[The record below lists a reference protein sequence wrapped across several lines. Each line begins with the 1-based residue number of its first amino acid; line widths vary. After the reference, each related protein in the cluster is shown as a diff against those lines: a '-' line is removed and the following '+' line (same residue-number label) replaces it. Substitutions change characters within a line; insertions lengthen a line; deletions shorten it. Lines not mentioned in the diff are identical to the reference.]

1 MFSLDQKYIQ
11 RLVESSPDIIIA
23 VDSGGTIVYYN
34 DGARKSL
41 QYGGQ
46 EMIGRKADDIYPSI
60 EEARRVMKAMRDSG
74 DSGRISNFETVF
86 RDKSGALIPVMIS
99 GSIIYDDENK
109 EIGSIGFARDIRRMR
124 QREQLATAGEIA
136 VSLAHEINNP
146 LESITIN
153 LELLA
158 RAIEGHMKDAELA
171 TENEHLDAIRAGIG
185 RVNAIVRRLDEM
197 SRRGV
202 YETRDYMNG
211 KRMADLAP
219 REAVTLPKHF
229 NEHTQAAPGGEQ
241 SWPLA
246 GMAVLVLD
254 DDVEVITSLADV
266 LRAER
271 CIVHTA
277 MRPSAALGVLRNM
290 KVDAVISDVVMPEM
304 DGYEFYLHVKQEMPQ
319 IPVVLMTAY
328 YYDKDHI
335 IKRSKLKG
343 LEGAIFKKPV
353 NPAKLRQMLISMRQK
368 GTATAKPPVPPT
380 TIPQPGADRYHP
392 DPFRSCDA
400 REAAHSDANPRRA
413 RE

>member
-11 RLVESSPDIIIA
+11 RLVESSPDMIIA
-23 VDSGGTIVYYN
+23 VDSDGTIVYYN
-34 DGARKSL
+34 NGARKSL
-41 QYGGQ
+41 HYGGQ
-46 EMIGRKADDIYPSI
+46 EMVGRKADDIYPSI
-60 EEARRVMKAMRDSG
+60 EEARRVMKAMRESG
-74 DSGRISNFETVF
+74 DAGRVSNFETVF
-86 RDKSGALIPVMIS
+86 RDKDGALIPVVIS
-99 GSIIYDDENK
+99 GSIIYDDDAK

-124 QREQLATAGEIA
+124 AREQLATAGEIA

-146 LESITIN
+146 LESITNN

-197 SRRGV
+197 SRKGI

-219 REAVTLPKHF
+219 REAVALPKHF
-229 NEHTQAAPGGEQ
+229 GEAATTAPAPSEQ

-254 DDVEVITSLADV
+254 DDVEVVTSLADV

-277 MRPSAALGVLRNM
+277 TRPSAALGVLRNM
-290 KVDAVISDVVMPEM
+290 KVDAVVSDVVMPEM
-304 DGYEFYLHVKQEMPQ
+304 DGYEFYMHVKQEMPQ

-368 GTATAKPPVPPT
+368 AAATPKAPVPPPAPPT
-380 TIPQPGADRYHP
+380 PTPQPGADR
-392 DPFRSCDA
+392 
-400 REAAHSDANPRRA
+400 
-413 RE
+413 

>member
-11 RLVESSPDIIIA
+11 RLIESSPDMIIA
-23 VDSGGTIVYYN
+23 VDSDGTIVYYN

-41 QYGGQ
+41 HYGGQ
-46 EMIGRKADDIYPSI
+46 EMAGRKADDIYPSI
-60 EEARRVMKAMRDSG
+60 EEARRVMKAMRESG
-74 DSGRISNFETVF
+74 DCGRVSNFETVF

-99 GSIIYDDENK
+99 GSIIYDDDAK

-146 LESITIN
+146 LESITNN

-158 RAIEGHMKDAELA
+158 RAVEGHMKDAELA

-197 SRRGV
+197 SRRGI

-219 REAVTLPKHF
+219 REAVALPKHIS
-229 NEHTQAAPGGEQ
+229 EHAQAAAPSEQ

-254 DDVEVITSLADV
+254 DDVEVVTSLADV

-277 MRPSAALGVLRNM
+277 TRPSAALGVLRNM
-290 KVDAVISDVVMPEM
+290 KIDAVVSDVVMPEM
-304 DGYEFYLHVKQEMPQ
+304 DGYEFYMHVKQEMPQ

-368 GTATAKPPVPPT
+368 NAAPPKPPMPPVPPST
-380 TIPQPGADRYHP
+380 TPPQPGATR
-392 DPFRSCDA
+392 
-400 REAAHSDANPRRA
+400 
-413 RE
+413 

>member
-11 RLVESSPDIIIA
+11 RLVESSPDMIVA
-23 VDSGGTIVYYN
+23 VDSDGTIVYYN
-34 DGARKSL
+34 DGARKNL
-41 QYGGQ
+41 HFNGQ
-46 EMIGRKADDIYPSI
+46 EMIGGKVMSIYPSI
-60 EEARRVMKAMRDSG
+60 EEARRVMKAMRESG
-74 DSGRISNFETVF
+74 DAGRVSNFETVF
-86 RDKSGALIPVMIS
+86 RNKDGDLIPVMIS
-99 GSIIYDDENK
+99 GSIIHDDEGK

-146 LESITIN
+146 LESITNN

-219 REAVTLPKHF
+219 REAVQVPKHF
-229 NEHTQAAPGGEQ
+229 AEHAQAAPASEQ

-254 DDVEVITSLADV
+254 DDLEVVNSLADV

-277 MRPSAALGVLRNM
+277 TRPSGALGVLRNM

-304 DGYEFYLHVKQEMPQ
+304 DGYEFYLHVKQEMPH

-353 NPAKLRQMLISMRQK
+353 NPAKLRQMLIAIRQK
-368 GTATAKPPVPPT
+368 GPAALKPPMPTPP
-380 TIPQPGADRYHP
+380 QAGA
-392 DPFRSCDA
+392 S
-400 REAAHSDANPRRA
+400 S
-413 RE
+413 

>member
-1 MFSLDQKYIQ
+1 MI
-11 RLVESSPDIIIA
+11 VA
-23 VDSGGTIVYYN
+23 VDSDGTIVYYN
-34 DGARKSL
+34 DGARESL
-41 QYGGQ
+41 HFGGQ

-60 EEARRVMKAMRDSG
+60 EEARRVMKAMRESG
-74 DSGRISNFETVF
+74 DGGRVSNFETVF
-86 RDKSGALIPVMIS
+86 RDKDGDLIPVMIS
-99 GSIIYDDENK
+99 GSIIHDDEGK

-146 LESITIN
+146 LESITNN

-171 TENEHLDAIRAGIG
+171 TENEHLEAIRAGIG

-197 SRRGV
+197 SRKGI

-219 REAVTLPKHF
+219 RETVQLPKHIS
-229 NEHTQAAPGGEQ
+229 EPSQATPVSEQ
-241 SWPLA
+241 SWPLT
-246 GMAVLVLD
+246 GMVVLVLD
-254 DDVEVITSLADV
+254 DDVEVVTSLADV

-277 MRPSAALGVLRNM
+277 TRPSAALGVLRNM

-304 DGYEFYLHVKQEMPQ
+304 DGYEFYMHVKQEMPQ

-353 NPAKLRQMLISMRQK
+353 NPAKLRQMLIAMRQK
-368 GTATAKPPVPPT
+368 TPATSKPPAPPT
-380 TIPQPGADRYHP
+380 PPPQPGADR
-392 DPFRSCDA
+392 
-400 REAAHSDANPRRA
+400 
-413 RE
+413 

>member
-11 RLVESSPDIIIA
+11 RLIESSPDMIVA
-23 VDSGGTIVYYN
+23 VDSDGTIVYYN

-41 QYGGQ
+41 HYTGQ

-60 EEARRVMKAMRDSG
+60 DEARRVMKAMRDSG
-74 DSGRISNFETVF
+74 DGGRISNFETNF
-86 RDKSGALIPVMIS
+86 RDKDGSLIPVMIS
-99 GSIIYDDENK
+99 GSIIYDDEHT

-124 QREQLATAGEIA
+124 VRQQLATVGEIA

-146 LESITIN
+146 LESITNN

-197 SRRGV
+197 SRKGI
-202 YETRDYMNG
+202 YETRDYLNG

-219 REAVTLPKHF
+219 REAVALPKHIT
-229 NEHTQAAPGGEQ
+229 EHAQAPTSSEQ
-241 SWPLA
+241 GWPLA

-254 DDVEVITSLADV
+254 DDGEVVTSLADV

-304 DGYEFYLHVKQEMPQ
+304 DGYEFYMHVKQEMPQ

-353 NPAKLRQMLISMRQK
+353 NPGKLRQMLIAMRQK
-368 GTATAKPPVPPT
+368 NAAPPKPPLPPASTETPPT
-380 TIPQPGADRYHP
+380 QPGATR
-392 DPFRSCDA
+392 
-400 REAAHSDANPRRA
+400 
-413 RE
+413 

>member
-1 MFSLDQKYIQ
+1 MI
-11 RLVESSPDIIIA
+11 VA
-23 VDSGGTIVYYN
+23 VDSDGTIVYYN
-34 DGARKSL
+34 DGARESL
-41 QYGGQ
+41 HFGGQ

-60 EEARRVMKAMRDSG
+60 EEARRVMKAMRESG
-74 DSGRISNFETVF
+74 DGGRVSNFETVF
-86 RDKSGALIPVMIS
+86 RDKDGDLIPVVIS
-99 GSIIYDDENK
+99 GSIIHDDEGK

-146 LESITIN
+146 LESITNN

-197 SRRGV
+197 SRKGI

-219 REAVTLPKHF
+219 REAVQLPKHIS
-229 NEHTQAAPGGEQ
+229 EPSQATPVSEQ

-246 GMAVLVLD
+246 GMVVLVLD
-254 DDVEVITSLADV
+254 DDVEVVTSLADV

-277 MRPSAALGVLRNM
+277 TRPSAALGVLRNM

-304 DGYEFYLHVKQEMPQ
+304 DGYEFYMHVKQEMPH

-353 NPAKLRQMLISMRQK
+353 NPAKLRQILIAMRQK
-368 GTATAKPPVPPT
+368 TSVTSKPPAPPT
-380 TIPQPGADRYHP
+380 PPPQPGADR
-392 DPFRSCDA
+392 
-400 REAAHSDANPRRA
+400 
-413 RE
+413 

>member
-11 RLVESSPDIIIA
+11 RLVESSPDMIVA
-23 VDSGGTIVYYN
+23 VDSDGTIVYYN
-34 DGARKSL
+34 EGARKSL
-41 QYGGQ
+41 HYSGQ
-46 EMIGRKADDIYPSI
+46 EMIGGKVISIYPSI

-74 DSGRISNFETVF
+74 DAGRVSNFETVF
-86 RDKSGALIPVMIS
+86 RDKDGTLIPVMIS
-99 GSIIYDDENK
+99 GSIIFDDEGK

-124 QREQLATAGEIA
+124 QRDQLATAGEIA

-146 LESITIN
+146 LESITNN

-171 TENEHLDAIRAGIG
+171 TENEHLDAIRAGIS

-197 SRRGV
+197 SRKGV

-219 REAVTLPKHF
+219 REAIALPKHF
-229 NEHTQAAPGGEQ
+229 TEHHQPGAASEQA
-241 SWPLA
+241 WPLA

-254 DDVEVITSLADV
+254 DDVQVVTSLADV

-277 MRPSAALGVLRNM
+277 TRPSAALGVLRNM

-353 NPAKLRQMLISMRQK
+353 NPGKLRQMLIAMRQK
-368 GTATAKPPVPPT
+368 GTAAKPPAPSTPP
-380 TIPQPGADRYHP
+380 PQAGAVG
-392 DPFRSCDA
+392 
-400 REAAHSDANPRRA
+400 
-413 RE
+413 

>member
-11 RLVESSPDIIIA
+11 RLVESSPDMIIA
-23 VDSGGTIVYYN
+23 VDSDGTIVYYN

-41 QYGGQ
+41 HYGGN
-46 EMIGRKADDIYPSI
+46 EMVGRKADDIYPSI
-60 EEARRVMKAMRDSG
+60 EEARRVMKAMRESG
-74 DSGRISNFETVF
+74 DSGRVSNFETVF
-86 RDKSGALIPVMIS
+86 RDHSGALIPVMIS

-146 LESITIN
+146 LESITNN

-158 RAIEGHMKDAELA
+158 RAIECHMKDAELA
-171 TENEHLDAIRAGIG
+171 TENEHLDAIRSGIG

-197 SRRGV
+197 SRKGI

-219 REAVTLPKHF
+219 REAVALPKHISEAALGSTPA
-229 NEHTQAAPGGEQ
+229 EH

-254 DDVEVITSLADV
+254 DDVSVVTSLADV

-304 DGYEFYLHVKQEMPQ
+304 DGYEFYMHVKQEMPQ

-353 NPAKLRQMLISMRQK
+353 NPAKLRQMLIAMRQK
-368 GTATAKPPVPPT
+368 NAAPPKPPMPPPPAT
-380 TIPQPGADRYHP
+380 TPQPGATR
-392 DPFRSCDA
+392 
-400 REAAHSDANPRRA
+400 
-413 RE
+413 

>member
-1 MFSLDQKYIQ
+1 MI
-11 RLVESSPDIIIA
+11 VA
-23 VDSGGTIVYYN
+23 VDSDGTIVYYN
-34 DGARKSL
+34 EGARKSL
-41 QYGGQ
+41 HYSGQ
-46 EMIGRKADDIYPSI
+46 EMIGGKVLSIYPSI
-60 EEARRVMKAMRDSG
+60 EEARRVMKAMRDTG
-74 DSGRISNFETVF
+74 DRGRVSNFETVF
-86 RDKSGALIPVMIS
+86 RDKDGSLIPVMIS
-99 GSIIYDDENK
+99 GSIIYDDDGK

-124 QREQLATAGEIA
+124 QRDQLATAGEIA

-146 LESITIN
+146 LESITNN

-171 TENEHLDAIRAGIG
+171 TEHEHLDAIRAGIG

-219 REAVTLPKHF
+219 REAVALPKHF
-229 NEHTQAAPGGEQ
+229 SEHPNGAAAAPEQ
-241 SWPLA
+241 GWPLA

-254 DDVEVITSLADV
+254 DDVEVVTSLADV

-277 MRPSAALGVLRNM
+277 TRPSAALGVLRNM
-290 KVDAVISDVVMPEM
+290 KVEAVISDVVMPEM
-304 DGYEFYLHVKQEMPQ
+304 DGYEFYMHVKQEMPH

-353 NPAKLRQMLISMRQK
+353 NPAKLRQMLISMRK
-368 GTATAKPPVPPT
+368 GPAASKPPVPPT
-380 TIPQPGADRYHP
+380 PTPQPGADR
-392 DPFRSCDA
+392 
-400 REAAHSDANPRRA
+400 
-413 RE
+413 

>member
-11 RLVESSPDIIIA
+11 RLVESSPDMIVA
-23 VDSGGTIVYYN
+23 VDSDGTIVYYN
-34 DGARKSL
+34 DGARKNLHYS
-41 QYGGQ
+41 GQ
-46 EMIGRKADDIYPSI
+46 EMIGGKVISIYPSI
-60 EEARRVMKAMRDSG
+60 EEARRVMKAMRESG
-74 DSGRISNFETVF
+74 DSGRVSNCETVF
-86 RDKSGALIPVMIS
+86 KNKDGELIPVMIS
-99 GSIIYDDENK
+99 GSLIYDDEGK

-146 LESITIN
+146 LESITNN

-171 TENEHLDAIRAGIG
+171 TENEHLDAIRSGIV

-202 YETRDYMNG
+202 YETTNYLNG

-219 REAVTLPKHF
+219 REAAHAERHALEK
-229 NEHTQAAPGGEQ
+229 ESAPHSDQ
-241 SWPLA
+241 TWPLA
-246 GMAVLVLD
+246 GMTVLVLD
-254 DDVEVITSLADV
+254 DDVEVVTSLADV

-277 MRPSAALGVLRNM
+277 TRPSAALGILRNM
-290 KVDAVISDVVMPEM
+290 KVEAVISDVVMPEM
-304 DGYEFYLHVKQEMPQ
+304 DGYEFYMQVKQEMPH

-353 NPAKLRQMLISMRQK
+353 NPAKMRQMLVQMRQK
-368 GTATAKPPVPPT
+368 K
-380 TIPQPGADRYHP
+380 P
-392 DPFRSCDA
+392 DPPPPSA
-400 REAAHSDANPRRA
+400 PH
-413 RE
+413 

>member
-11 RLVESSPDIIIA
+11 RLVESSPDMIVA
-23 VDSGGTIVYYN
+23 VDSDGTIVYYN
-34 DGARKSL
+34 DGARKNL
-41 QYGGQ
+41 HYGGQ
-46 EMIGRKADDIYPSI
+46 EMIGAKVNAIYPSI
-60 EEARRVMKAMRDSG
+60 EEARRVMKAMRESG
-74 DSGRISNFETVF
+74 DAGRVSNFETVF
-86 RDKSGALIPVMIS
+86 RDKGGALIPVMIS
-99 GSIIYDDENK
+99 GSIIYDDDGK

-146 LESITIN
+146 LESITNN

-158 RAIEGHMKDAELA
+158 RAIDCHMKDAELA
-171 TENEHLDAIRAGIG
+171 TENEHLDAIRTSIG

-219 REAVTLPKHF
+219 REAVQLPKHF
-229 NEHTQAAPGGEQ
+229 IEHPQSAPSEQ

-246 GMAVLVLD
+246 GMGVLVLD
-254 DDVEVITSLADV
+254 DDVEVVTSLADV

-277 MRPSAALGVLRNM
+277 TRPSAALGVLRNM

-368 GTATAKPPVPPT
+368 AAATPKPQSPPT
-380 TIPQPGADRYHP
+380 PPPQPGADR
-392 DPFRSCDA
+392 
-400 REAAHSDANPRRA
+400 
-413 RE
+413 

>member
-1 MFSLDQKYIQ
+1 
-11 RLVESSPDIIIA
+11 
-23 VDSGGTIVYYN
+23 
-34 DGARKSL
+34 
-41 QYGGQ
+41 
-46 EMIGRKADDIYPSI
+46 
-60 EEARRVMKAMRDSG
+60 MKAMRESG
-74 DSGRISNFETVF
+74 DAGRVSNFETVF
-86 RDKSGALIPVMIS
+86 RDKDGDLIPVMIS
-99 GSIIYDDENK
+99 GSIIHDDEGK

-146 LESITIN
+146 LESITNN

-197 SRRGV
+197 SRKGI

-219 REAVTLPKHF
+219 REAVQLPKHF
-229 NEHTQAAPGGEQ
+229 GEHPTGARP
-241 SWPLA
+241 
-246 GMAVLVLD
+246 
-254 DDVEVITSLADV
+254 
-266 LRAER
+266 LRAELAAGR
-271 CIVHTA
+271 DGGAGARRRRSKSSPRSPTCCAPSDASCIPRRV
-277 MRPSAALGVLRNM
+277 RRAALGILRNM
-290 KVDAVISDVVMPEM
+290 KIDAVISDVVMPEM

-353 NPAKLRQMLISMRQK
+353 NPAKLRQMLIQNAPAQRFYQSACRPR
-368 GTATAKPPVPPT
+368 TAPRDSRHATF
-380 TIPQPGADRYHP
+380 PGSYATFSGVKELSRIDRDAERVAPRVANQP
-392 DPFRSCDA
+392 DPRAEGLGEVRALITRSFGPDASTRPPFRISTC
-400 REAAHSDANPRRA
+400 EKPGMISST
-413 RE
+413 

>member
-11 RLVESSPDIIIA
+11 RLVESSPDMIVA
-23 VDSGGTIVYYN
+23 VDSDGTIVYYN

-41 QYGGQ
+41 HYGGQ
-46 EMIGRKADDIYPSI
+46 EMIGGKVISIYPSI
-60 EEARRVMKAMRDSG
+60 EEARRVMKAMRESG
-74 DSGRISNFETVF
+74 DAGRVSDFETVF
-86 RDKSGALIPVMIS
+86 RDKNGDLIPVMIS
-99 GSIIYDDENK
+99 GSIIYDEEGK

-146 LESITIN
+146 LESITNN
-153 LELLA
+153 LDLLA

-211 KRMADLAP
+211 RRMADLAP
-219 REAVTLPKHF
+219 REGAPLPKHIS
-229 NEHTQAAPGGEQ
+229 EHPEAMPLSEQ

-254 DDVEVITSLADV
+254 DDVEVVTSLADV

-277 MRPSAALGVLRNM
+277 TRPSGALGILRNI

-304 DGYEFYLHVKQEMPQ
+304 DGYEFYMHVKQEMPH

-368 GTATAKPPVPPT
+368 GAATSKPPAPPT
-380 TIPQPGADRYHP
+380 PPPQPGADR
-392 DPFRSCDA
+392 
-400 REAAHSDANPRRA
+400 
-413 RE
+413 

>member
-11 RLVESSPDIIIA
+11 RLVESSPDMIIA
-23 VDSGGTIVYYN
+23 VDSDGAIVYYN
-34 DGARKSL
+34 EGARKSL
-41 QYGGQ
+41 HYSGQ
-46 EMIGRKADDIYPSI
+46 EMIGGKVLAIYPSI

-74 DSGRISNFETVF
+74 DAGRVSNFETVF
-86 RDKSGALIPVMIS
+86 RDKDGTLIPVMIS
-99 GSIIYDDENK
+99 GSIIRDDDNK

-146 LESITIN
+146 LESITNN

-171 TENEHLDAIRAGIG
+171 TENEHLDAIRTGIA
-185 RVNAIVRRLDEM
+185 RVNGIVRRLDEM

-219 REAVTLPKHF
+219 REAVHLPKHF
-229 NEHTQAAPGGEQ
+229 NEHTPAVPASEQ

-246 GMAVLVLD
+246 GMAVVVLD
-254 DDVEVITSLADV
+254 DDVEVVTSLADV

-277 MRPSAALGVLRNM
+277 TRPSAALGVLRNM

-304 DGYEFYLHVKQEMPQ
+304 DGYEFYLHVKQEMPH

-368 GTATAKPPVPPT
+368 GTAAAKPTVPPT
-380 TIPQPGADRYHP
+380 PTPQPGADR
-392 DPFRSCDA
+392 
-400 REAAHSDANPRRA
+400 
-413 RE
+413 